1 MKRTPVF
8 LLCGL
13 FLMAFFLLG
22 RGLVAGPETEK
33 DYSAEQV
40 QTAPFFA
47 VQAQTQETRTA
58 PSAEEHRE
66 TRGEAVRPETEAP
79 VAPVCSCDRNGMPLT
94 ARTWQKTV
102 YLVCPPEGV
111 PG

>member
-1 MKRTPVF
+1 MKKTPVF

-22 RGLVAGPETEK
+22 RGLVIGPETEERERPEK
-33 DYSAEQV
+33 V
-40 QTAPFFA
+40 QNAVYFA
-47 VQAQTQETRTA
+47 VQAQTQENRTVPA
-58 PSAEEHRE
+58 AEEQRE
-66 TRGEAVRPETEAP
+66 TRGEAVRPEADAP
-79 VAPVCSCDRNGMPLT
+79 VLPICSCDRNGMPLT

>member
-33 DYSAEQV
+33 EYSAEQV

-58 PSAEEHRE
+58 PSA
-66 TRGEAVRPETEAP
+66 EAP